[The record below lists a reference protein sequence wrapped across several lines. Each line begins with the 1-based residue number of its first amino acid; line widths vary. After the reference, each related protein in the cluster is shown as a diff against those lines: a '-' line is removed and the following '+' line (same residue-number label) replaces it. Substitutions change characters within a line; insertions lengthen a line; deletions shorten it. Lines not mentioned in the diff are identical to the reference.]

1 MFHSLIGDYSKEKKK
16 LGWEGLKQDLI
27 KLVEIMVKEEINRM
41 A

>member
-1 MFHSLIGDYSKEKKK
+1 VIILRRRKK